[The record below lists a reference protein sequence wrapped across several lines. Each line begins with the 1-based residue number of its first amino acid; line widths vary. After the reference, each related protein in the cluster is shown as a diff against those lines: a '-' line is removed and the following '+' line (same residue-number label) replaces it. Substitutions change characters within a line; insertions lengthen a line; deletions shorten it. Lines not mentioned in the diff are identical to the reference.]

1 MAFFSLF
8 MQQLWKWGQVS
19 FLSSVK
25 IVWPEP
31 TEITTTSV
39 ISRGHSSD
47 IAH

>member
-1 MAFFSLF
+1 

-25 IVWPEP
+25 IVWSEP
-31 TEITTTSV
+31 TEITTTTV
-39 ISRGHSSD
+39 ISSSHSSN